1 MIKLIDP
8 KETSVSY
15 FYGDE
20 YLDVYTSELKFI
32 NRIKKLS
39 KTNPDV
45 KIKFENEDGSIMATM
60 PISWFVFPRPKRK
73 MSEEQ
78 KANASKRMK
87 EYHANKNGVD

>member
-1 MIKLIDP
+1 MIKLSDP

-45 KIKFENEDGSIMATM
+45 KIKFENED
-60 PISWFVFPRPKRK
+60 
-73 MSEEQ
+73 
-78 KANASKRMK
+78 
-87 EYHANKNGVD
+87 